1 MSDTQVA
8 HHLFHNSVIAPNGD
22 WWIMSADCGKKCTI
36 WKSPEGEDIQMFV
49 LFRIS
54 GTVYAFGNDY
64 CVHHS
69 GRAYVSKAR
78 SHNVRS
84 GFIQEGI
91 VYRVKNKVTYS
102 GDFTSVTA
110 YTPWQHVSV
119 FLFRCLNLC
128 VWVFFFFGFFFNV
141 LVLWVRLFLSL
152 RQLEGMQHP
161 GALLFS
167 LMWVNLDT
175 VTSNTGTS

>member
-8 HHLFHNSVIAPNGD
+8 HYLFHNSVIAPNGE
-22 WWIMSADCGKKCTI
+22 WWIMSADGGKKCTI

-64 CVHHS
+64 WVHHS
-69 GRAYVSKAR
+69 RRAYVSKSR

-84 GFIQEGI
+84 VFREEGI
-91 VYRVKNKVTYS
+91 VYRVKKNYIF

-110 YTPWQHVSV
+110 YTPWQ
-119 FLFRCLNLC
+119 R
-128 VWVFFFFGFFFNV
+128 VWMCFYLDVWICVFFFFSFF
-141 LVLWVRLFLSL
+141 WTSLSSESFSSCL
-152 RQLEGMQHP
+152 RG
-161 GALLFS
+161 
-167 LMWVNLDT
+167 N
-175 VTSNTGTS
+175 